1 MSRSGDVAYV
11 VNTISGTL
19 TPVSRLTGRAGQPIS
34 VGIYSYPTAIALAGR
49 TAVVVGTYAGR
60 AVLVDTRTGRAIAR
74 IKTGRYP
81 VAVAIAG

>member
-1 MSRSGDVAYV
+1 M
-11 VNTISGTL
+11 
-19 TPVSRLTGRAGQPIS
+19 
-34 VGIYSYPTAIALAGR
+34 GIYSYPTAIALAGR

-60 AVLVDTRTGRAIAR
+60 AVLVDTRTGQAIAR